1 MGVVF
6 DDVTYLD
13 EIKDATF
20 SIDDGK
26 ITGIIG
32 ATDSFKGTMLDLMSG
47 LISPFDESVIFDGIE
62 ESDIG
67 VLYEDSFEQ
76 FFYNEIINDFNFI
89 LKRHHVKNVKKKMFD
104 SLKMLGLSSSFLYR
118 SPDSLSLSE
127 RKKISLALILSFN
140 PKVILLNEPFMGL
153 DGKDKESIIKIINM
167 MKIRYGKTIVIA
179 SKDTDVIFRLSDKV
193 ILVNKG
199 RVVKEGDK
207 YDILTDT
214 YLLKKCN
221 LKVPKLIEFSNL
233 VSEKGVNIGYR
244 DDINDLAKD
253 IYRYLR

>member
-1 MGVVF
+1 
-6 DDVTYLD
+6 
-13 EIKDATF
+13 
-20 SIDDGK
+20 
-26 ITGIIG
+26 
-32 ATDSFKGTMLDLMSG
+32 
-47 LISPFDESVIFDGIE
+47 
-62 ESDIG
+62 
-67 VLYEDSFEQ
+67 
-76 FFYNEIINDFNFI
+76 
-89 LKRHHVKNVKKKMFD
+89 
-104 SLKMLGLSSSFLYR
+104 
-118 SPDSLSLSE
+118 
-127 RKKISLALILSFN
+127 
-140 PKVILLNEPFMGL
+140 
-153 DGKDKESIIKIINM
+153 M